1 MAYNIKRTEKFTDTI
16 NLIKEDGTT
25 THALTVTID
34 IDKIADGVRKT
45 YIQVIEAERQL
56 HSTAGT
62 EQYHEALAHFG
73 TAVHAVMDFCFGAG
87 NARIIAE
94 FFGGDYIEISIA
106 IIPYIY
112 NTIIPKTTE
121 AIIRRRNAFKTAF
134 GGKRRHK

>member
-1 MAYNIKRTEKFTDTI
+1 MYNIKRTEKFTDTI
-16 NLIKEDGTT
+16 NLVKEDGTAART
-25 THALTVTID
+25 LTVTID

-56 HSTAGT
+56 HATAGT
-62 EQYHEALAHFG
+62 ERYHEALAHFG
-73 TAVHAVMDFCFGAG
+73 TAVHAVMEFCFGTE
-87 NARIIAE
+87 NARIISE

-121 AIIRRRNAFKTAF
+121 AIIRRRNAFKAAF
-134 GGKRRHK
+134 SGKRRHK